1 MMVITEGAYSV
12 SAHHNTAKDFDSAR
26 NIHRVTSREEIIF
39 CIDAKHMGLGGASCG
54 PAPMDKYRFNP
65 EPMQVRYTFCPVNT
79 RDIKTMAKQART
91 KLAVPMAP
99 IFSDRK
105 VLNAAGGHSRQIVL
119 TAPAGVEIVYWV
131 VSMDNPSKAQSYTGP
146 FVFNEAGTIFAQSRS
161 KDGMESLPVSLAY
174 PQFYDLLEP
183 DKTAWKVVYADSFQ
197 SGEGETRHAIDG
209 RADTFWHTNWMTT
222 KEPFPHE
229 IHLDLAAT
237 YTLVG
242 FKYLARQD
250 SENGR
255 VNAFEVSVSEDGTQW
270 DIVHKGTLA
279 NQTQW
284 QEIFFAK
291 PHTARFL
298 KFKALNEHG
307 QEYYATT
314 AELDIMA
321 IK

>member
-1 MMVITEGAYSV
+1 
-12 SAHHNTAKDFDSAR
+12 
-26 NIHRVTSREEIIF
+26 
-39 CIDAKHMGLGGASCG
+39 
-54 PAPMDKYRFNP
+54 
-65 EPMQVRYTFCPVNT
+65 
-79 RDIKTMAKQART
+79 
-91 KLAVPMAP
+91 
-99 IFSDRK
+99 
-105 VLNAAGGHSRQIVL
+105 
-119 TAPAGVEIVYWV
+119 
-131 VSMDNPSKAQSYTGP
+131 MDNPSKAQSYTGP